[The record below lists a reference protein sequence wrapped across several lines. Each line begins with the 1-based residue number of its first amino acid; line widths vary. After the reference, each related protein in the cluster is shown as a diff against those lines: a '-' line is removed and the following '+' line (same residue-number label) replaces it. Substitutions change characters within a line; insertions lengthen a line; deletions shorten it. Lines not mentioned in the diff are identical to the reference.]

1 MMKESDLSK
10 MKGIKMICSLN
21 WNEKN
26 GRSTKVHLKIDKR
39 GKKHKKE
46 SMYVD

>member
-1 MMKESDLSK
+1 MQSELEWK
-10 MKGIKMICSLN
+10 
-21 WNEKN
+21 KN
-26 GRSTKVHLKIDKR
+26 GRSTEVHLKIDKR